1 MGTNMNKMSKVNL
14 IRLKTILEELLPE
27 SLQILNVVIL
37 TIAEDGIGRDVI
49 VNENFDTDNVAV
61 VVVDHLE
68 DPRLNITMFSSKEGE
83 QDLRSILLKNVD
95 WTLEL
100 EFAGLTDSHI
110 DIIKELCDHQ
120 SESWI
125 YTTCHVYGIW
135 PDTSLKVGIPSSPAL
150 SFKVL
155 NESFAP
161 LLNSHWKFRD
171 SKTEAMIAG
180 LARLGKVFGLFVPSE
195 DMPVAWMLMY
205 SQGSLGMLSTVKRF
219 RKQGFGSFLVQKVL
233 QEAVKEGVVPYV
245 HIEDDNLQSQ
255 EFFTKLGF
263 SKMDKAVRINHH
275 PCETIERKLYM

>member
-49 VNENFDTDNVAV
+49 VNENFGIDNVAV
-61 VVVDHLE
+61 VVFDHLE
-68 DPRLNITMFSSKEGE
+68 APRLNITMFSSEEGE
-83 QDLRSILLKNVD
+83 QDLRNILLKNVD

-100 EFAGLTDSHI
+100 EFAGLTDNHI
-110 DIIKELCDHQ
+110 DIIKGLCDHR
-120 SESWI
+120 SDSWI

-135 PDTSLKVGIPSSPAL
+135 PDTSLKVGTLPSPAL
-150 SFKVL
+150 SFQVL

-161 LLNSHWKFRD
+161 LLNSQWKFRD

-180 LARLGKVFGLFVPSE
+180 LARLGK
-195 DMPVAWMLMY
+195 
-205 SQGSLGMLSTVKRF
+205 
-219 RKQGFGSFLVQKVL
+219 GFGSFLVQKVL
-233 QEAVKEGVVPYV
+233 QEAIKEGVVPYV

-263 SKMDKAVRINHH
+263 SKMDKAVWINHY